1 MYDAKRILVPVDFS
15 EVSRAA
21 VSAAIQFAEGRE
33 GAELYLLHIQK
44 DLDKTL
50 QSEIVDDPHD
60 EGGMAKG
67 IEADEQALREV
78 VDLEYS
84 RAAEAGKPLTKV
96 PVHVRISGGDA
107 LEVVLQMIDEHEL
120 DLIVS
125 GTHGPK
131 GLKGFLLG
139 STTEQ
144 LVSKATCSVWV
155 VKPKGYP
162 YLRD

>member
-1 MYDAKRILVPVDFS
+1 MYDAKRILVPIDFS

-21 VSAAIQFAEGRE
+21 VSAAIQIAEGRE
-33 GAELYLLHIQK
+33 GAEIYLIHIQK
-44 DLDKTL
+44 DLDKAL
-50 QSEIVDDPHD
+50 QREIVDDPHD
-60 EGGMAKG
+60 EQGLEHG
-67 IEADEQALREV
+67 IETDEKALREV
-78 VDLEYS
+78 VEMEYA
-84 RAAEAGKPLTKV
+84 RAEEAGKPLSRV

-107 LEVVLQMIDEHEL
+107 LEVVLQMVDEHKL

-125 GTHGPK
+125 GTHGPQ
-131 GLKGFLLG
+131 GIKGFLMG

-144 LVSKATCSVWV
+144 LVSKATCSVFV

>member
-1 MYDAKRILVPVDFS
+1 MYDAKRILVPIDFS

-21 VSAAIQFAEGRE
+21 VSAAIQFASGRE
-33 GAELYLLHIQK
+33 DAEIYLLHIQK
-44 DLDKTL
+44 DLDKAL
-50 QSEIVDDPHD
+50 QREITDDPHD
-60 EGGMAKG
+60 EQGLGAG
-67 IEADEQALREV
+67 IEADETALREAV
-78 VDLEYS
+78 ELEYT
-84 RAAEAGKPLTKV
+84 RAAEAGSVLERV
-96 PVHVRISGGDA
+96 PVHVRISGGDP

-131 GLKGFLLG
+131 GLKGFFMG

-144 LVSKATCSVWV
+144 LVSKATCSVFV